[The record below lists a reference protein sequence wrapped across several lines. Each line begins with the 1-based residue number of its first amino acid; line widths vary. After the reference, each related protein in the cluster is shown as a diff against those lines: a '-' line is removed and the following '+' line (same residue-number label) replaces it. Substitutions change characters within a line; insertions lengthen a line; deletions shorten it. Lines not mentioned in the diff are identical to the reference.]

1 LTIGILDYGA
11 GNLGSLRSALVQI
24 GLEFKDIKNTEEI
37 KQCSTLI
44 IPGVGSFNSGI
55 HNLNSQGMVSEIQ
68 DFIASG
74 KQILGICL
82 GMHLLASIGTEG
94 GFASGLN
101 AITGSINKLEK
112 FPNFRV
118 PHLGWDQIY
127 SLDSKE
133 KNFVYFAHSYY
144 FQLPSDSTA
153 KVEAYYMWGNAKL
166 PAIICKENIKAFQF
180 HPEKSGNFGLTLL
193 RDALN

>member
-24 GLEFKDIKNTEEI
+24 GLEFKDIKNTEDF
-37 KQCSTLI
+37 KKCSTLI

-55 HNLNSQGMVSEIQ
+55 YNLNSQDMVSEIQ

-118 PHLGWDQIY
+118 PHLGWDRIY

-153 KVEAYYMWGNAKL
+153 KVEAYYMWGNTKL

>member
-1 LTIGILDYGA
+1 MTIGILDYGA

-24 GLEFKDIKNTEEI
+24 GLEYIDVKNKEEI
-37 KQCSTLI
+37 KKCSILL

-55 HNLNSQGMVSEIQ
+55 YNLNSHGMVSEIQ

-82 GMHLLASIGTEG
+82 GIHLLASMGTEG

-101 AITGSINKLEK
+101 AINGSINKLEK
-112 FPNFRV
+112 FSNFRV
-118 PHLGWDQIY
+118 PHLGWDQIHN
-127 SLDSKE
+127 LETKE
-133 KNFVYFAHSYY
+133 KSFVYFAHSYY

-153 KVEAYYMWGNAKL
+153 KVEAYYMWGNEKL
-166 PAIICKENIKAFQF
+166 PAIICKDNIKAFQF
-180 HPEKSGNFGLTLL
+180 HPEKSGIFGLKLL

>member
-1 LTIGILDYGA
+1 MTIGILDYGA

-24 GLEFKDIKNTEEI
+24 GFEFKDIKNTEEI
-37 KQCSTLI
+37 KKCSTLI

-55 HNLNSQGMVSEIQ
+55 HNLNSRGMVSEIQ

-82 GMHLLASIGTEG
+82 GMQLLASIGTEG

-153 KVEAYYMWGNAKL
+153 KVEAYYLWGNAKL